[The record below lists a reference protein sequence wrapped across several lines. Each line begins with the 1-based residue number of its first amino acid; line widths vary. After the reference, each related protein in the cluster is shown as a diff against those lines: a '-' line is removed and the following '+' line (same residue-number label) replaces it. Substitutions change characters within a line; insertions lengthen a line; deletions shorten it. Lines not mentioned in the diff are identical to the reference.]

1 MTSTS
6 KGTTSPRPNIRDRSE
21 ASSGNPSPKERQRT
35 DVTGDNETKAGDDD
49 TALVRPRT
57 LGEKWPPRSPEMTS
71 LGRPR
76 LRRAAAG
83 GIAPG

>member
-49 TALVRPRT
+49 TALVRDVNGA
-57 LGEKWPPRSPEMTS
+57 L
-71 LGRPR
+71 
-76 LRRAAAG
+76 
-83 GIAPG
+83 IADGQVTHAREGSAFKVGKVPVQY